1 MTFAPTIRRRPISYE
16 WSSLP
21 VELRL
26 QIFGYVAGEQ
36 KSRTTG
42 LVPYAC
48 VSSEWQDYF
57 ERFTFRRLLIDNS
70 QLTRFLK
77 MTDGE
82 KAARL
87 SYIRYLCLRIKL
99 QDYYYPKCDMPES
112 RATINWNNQRFR
124 KSLELLFHVLRR
136 WNPSSNRDT
145 GLILEITAY
154 SPGDNRRSPDASME
168 YALHENFQLE
178 EDLASSPSI
187 ARFLYDKAAGE
198 RLATGTIW
206 HRPMTVQ
213 GLKRLRGTP
222 LALTTSTD
230 LKEVPIVHTL
240 WIRHQ
245 FKRGIKGSSL
255 ARILRMALTKVTSF
269 RLETGPDPHPQL
281 GYFHDWNSLIL
292 QFPHHIRYFS
302 FNIIPR
308 PFLPRLF
315 TNEMSGLPSSLAESA
330 HHLVS
335 LCPPAVTNSLD
346 FIQHLRKT
354 QRLEHGSRLAQLC
367 LEVPYDPLRGAS
379 LFQGQIDHLLKE
391 AAVTARHLPELKILE
406 IWSYEWMKAF
416 VFRYEHEKDQVTIT
430 WRASK
435 DWINL
440 TEGSIQQWRI
450 VAQKYDVVF
459 SVKELPVL
467 RNPPLS
473 LLTSSDGHIRR
484 EVVYRHLKLCDLVVD
499 PVTLAILEE
508 RQIW

>member
-1 MTFAPTIRRRPISYE
+1 MTSASSNPGIPISYE

-26 QIFGYVAGEQ
+26 QIFGYVAGKQ
-36 KSRTTG
+36 KSRTTE
-42 LVPYAC
+42 LTPYAC

-70 QLTRFLK
+70 QLTRFSK

-99 QDYYYPKCDMPES
+99 QDYYYPECDMPES
-112 RATINWNNQRFR
+112 RATINWNNKRFTH
-124 KSLELLFHVLRR
+124 SLELLFHVLRR

-178 EDLASSPSI
+178 EDLASSPGI
-187 ARFLYDKAAGE
+187 ARFMFDKAAGD
-198 RLATGTIW
+198 RLATGMIRHW
-206 HRPMTVQ
+206 PMTVQ
-213 GLKRLRGTP
+213 GLKRLHGTP
-222 LALTTSTD
+222 LTLTTRTD

-240 WIRHQ
+240 WLRHQ
-245 FKRGIKGSSL
+245 IKRGIKGSSL

-281 GYFHDWNSLIL
+281 RYFSEWNSLIL
-292 QFPHHIRYFS
+292 QLPHHIRHFS

-315 TNEMSGLPSSLAESA
+315 TNETFGLPSSLAESA

-335 LCPPAVTNSLD
+335 LCPPAGTNSLD
-346 FIQHLRKT
+346 FIQHLRKS
-354 QRLEHGSRLAQLC
+354 QQLEHGSTLAQLC
-367 LEVPYDPLRGAS
+367 L
-379 LFQGQIDHLLKE
+379 
-391 AAVTARHLPELKILE
+391 
-406 IWSYEWMKAF
+406 
-416 VFRYEHEKDQVTIT
+416 
-430 WRASK
+430 
-435 DWINL
+435 
-440 TEGSIQQWRI
+440 
-450 VAQKYDVVF
+450 
-459 SVKELPVL
+459 
-467 RNPPLS
+467 
-473 LLTSSDGHIRR
+473 
-484 EVVYRHLKLCDLVVD
+484 
-499 PVTLAILEE
+499 
-508 RQIW
+508 